1 MKIVKP
7 IAPAQIEQS
16 TEINNRT
23 GIHDFPH
30 ESDAYR
36 LENNNDEQSANNLD
50 TLLGRVSE
58 ASTREIDNLMGGLHG
73 VRNKLQ
79 SDRNR
84 IQGDIV
90 KYTELSQGILQ
101 LATIVSDSVKKLP
114 GASDIAQRSRK

>member
-1 MKIVKP
+1 
-7 IAPAQIEQS
+7 
-16 TEINNRT
+16 
-23 GIHDFPH
+23 
-30 ESDAYR
+30 
-36 LENNNDEQSANNLD
+36 
-50 TLLGRVSE
+50 
-58 ASTREIDNLMGGLHG
+58 

-114 GASDIAQRSRK
+114 GASDIAQRSQK